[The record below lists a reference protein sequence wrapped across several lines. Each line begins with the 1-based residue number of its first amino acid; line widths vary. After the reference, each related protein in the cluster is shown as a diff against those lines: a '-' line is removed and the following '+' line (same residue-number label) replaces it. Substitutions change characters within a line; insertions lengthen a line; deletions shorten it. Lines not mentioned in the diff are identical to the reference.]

1 MSAATARATP
11 GRQRLLAAVCVLFAA
26 ALFSTGGAAIKAV
39 NLSSW
44 QIACFRSGIAAV
56 ALLLFA
62 REARRGW
69 SWRTW
74 PVGLAYAATVL
85 LFVSA
90 TRLTTSANA
99 IFLQSTA
106 PLYILLLS
114 PWLLRERVTRGD
126 VAFMLA
132 VGGGLALF
140 FIGPTEAHATAPD
153 PATGN
158 LVALCSGVSFA
169 FLVMGMRWLG
179 SAPRKPDAGV
189 VAPGGVA
196 DADLDALRAG
206 GVGVR
211 GADRGDGGLACV
223 VLGNVLAFAL
233 GLPFVLAGPAPFD
246 VPAGDWA
253 VLIFLGVVQIGVA
266 YALLVRGLR
275 HVPAFEASV
284 LLLAEPALNPLW
296 SWLKHDE
303 VPGTLALVGGA
314 IILLATLAK
323 AWSGARKAAP
333 RERAA
338 AACGTDGAGG
348 TGEAV

>member
-1 MSAATARATP
+1 MARPLESSLTAAPFRATP
-11 GRQRLLAAVCVLFAA
+11 GRQRLWAAVCVLLAA

-62 REARRGW
+62 REARSGW
-69 SWRTW
+69 SRRTL

-114 PWLLRERVTRGD
+114 PWLLHERVTRGD

-132 VGGGLALF
+132 VGAGLALF
-140 FIGPTEAHATAPD
+140 FVGPTEAAATAPD

-158 LVALCSGVSFA
+158 LVALCSGLSFA

-179 SAPRKPDAGV
+179 TKP
-189 VAPGGVA
+189 
-196 DADLDALRAG
+196 RAG
-206 GVGVR
+206 S
-211 GADRGDGGLACV
+211 DGGLACV

-253 VLIFLGVVQIGVA
+253 VLLFLGVVQIGMA
-266 YALLVRGLR
+266 YSLLVRGLR

-296 SWLKHDE
+296 SWLVHGE
-303 VPGTLALVGGA
+303 VPGNLPLLGGA
-314 IILLATLAK
+314 IILLATLVK
-323 AWSGARKAAP
+323 AWLGARRAAP
-333 RERAA
+333 REHAA
-338 AACGTDGAGG
+338 AAAAASERTP
-348 TGEAV
+348 